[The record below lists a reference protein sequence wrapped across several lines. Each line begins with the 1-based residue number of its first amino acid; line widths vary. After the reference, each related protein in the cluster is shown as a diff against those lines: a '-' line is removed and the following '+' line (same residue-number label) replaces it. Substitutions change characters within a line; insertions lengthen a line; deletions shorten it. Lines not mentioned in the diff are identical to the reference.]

1 MVTAFLE
8 WWNFMFALPLVA
20 GLILSAVMAFS
31 GLGTS
36 GTDHATDA
44 HADTDTDPDSSDT
57 DSSDTGSSDAADA
70 DHDASHDADHAG
82 NGESRGFQLGQLF
95 GLGEGAPLSVMLPML
110 LSAWGLG
117 GLLLNAVLSP
127 VLRFPAVFA
136 PLSVVGGLIVAMFA
150 GRALTGVLK
159 RVLETNRRTNISRGG
174 LVGCAGH
181 AAFQI
186 TPSLGAA
193 NVRDPYGNIH
203 RVEARCHEGVIASG
217 TEILVYDFVE
227 PDGVYF
233 VKSHPIP
240 SLAASQRP

>member
-8 WWNFMFALPLVA
+8 WWNFMFALPLLA

-44 HADTDTDPDSSDT
+44 HADTDTDT
-57 DSSDTGSSDAADA
+57 DSSDTGSSDA
-70 DHDASHDADHAG
+70 DHETHHDTDHAE
-82 NGESRGFQLGQLF
+82 NGESKGFHLGQLF

-117 GLLLNAVLSP
+117 GLLLNAILSP

-150 GRALTGVLK
+150 GRALAGVLK
-159 RVLETNRRTNISRGG
+159 RVLETNRRTNIGRGG
-174 LVGCAGH
+174 LVGCSGH

-217 TEILVYDFVE
+217 TEILVYDFQE

-233 VKSHPIP
+233 VKPHPIP
-240 SLAASQRP
+240 SLAVGRKP